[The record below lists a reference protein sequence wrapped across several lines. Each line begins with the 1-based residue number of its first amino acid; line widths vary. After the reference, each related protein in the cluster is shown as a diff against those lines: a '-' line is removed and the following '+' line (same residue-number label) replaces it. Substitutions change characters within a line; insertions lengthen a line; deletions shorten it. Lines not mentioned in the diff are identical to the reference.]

1 MDAPAAPQAS
11 RVSPGVVGER
21 AAGATQNWQLL
32 ELPRQSSEEGHPQGL
47 SILTGLYTGPTSEGS
62 PGLPVFQG
70 PTKAQ
75 FPDHSPEVNG
85 TVTSSPP
92 QPAQLYSLIHW
103 LPPYWRGSL
112 PEEPG

>member
-47 SILTGLYTGPTSEGS
+47 SILTGL
-62 PGLPVFQG
+62 
-70 PTKAQ
+70 
-75 FPDHSPEVNG
+75 
-85 TVTSSPP
+85 
-92 QPAQLYSLIHW
+92 
-103 LPPYWRGSL
+103 
-112 PEEPG
+112 